1 MEPKD
6 PDQDPINQAHDVN
19 ADQNQAAAQE
29 HDESLDP
36 GVGVFSLEDAQEAAE
51 VPAPAPPS
59 RLRVLL
65 AHWRERLSHYLAFLP
80 LEQWREAKWPQ
91 RFLIWGLVAIVIGVG
106 AGLGAGRFIIWQGAR
121 FPDLDELKAYK
132 PKLYTKIHDRNGV
145 LIGAIST
152 EKRIVLD
159 YDDIPVDFVHAMVA
173 VEDENFFTHIGVSPF
188 GILAA
193 IKDNLIHGTMRGA
206 STLTQQ
212 LVKNI
217 TKDSRSSYRRK
228 LKEQFLA
235 VQLEAL
241 FTKEELFAM
250 YANEVPFG
258 NNQFGIEAA
267 AKYYFGKSVG
277 ALSLE
282 ECATLAGLPQ
292 APSRFNPFR
301 YPERA
306 RAKRDLV
313 LERMYEEDYI
323 TKDVYVEA
331 IKTPLQ
337 LRDKLDAT
345 QGLAGHFIDKVR
357 RHLFETYGEEN
368 VRTSA
373 WDVYTTLDISFQ
385 RAAEEAVRFGLK
397 ERDKSLGYR
406 HWDCPS
412 VYKLSGGDAEDILES
427 YFDPTWNR
435 SFQAGIELRALVTR
449 VTPDSV
455 TVRVRDTKIKLTSIN
470 MAWLGKQSDLRKRF
484 KVGDL
489 PLFSLR
495 NWEDVPPPP
504 APTQEEIAQAAAE
517 GRTLEPPKPV
527 AVDRSFPY
535 DLVLD
540 QVPDIE
546 AALLVIDPS
555 SGDVLAMVG
564 GRDYAVSKFN
574 RADQARRQVG
584 SVIKPIVYG
593 AALENG
599 ITMAD
604 TLADEPTLYWDP
616 SQVRIT
622 EEGTLAMPSSQR
634 QPVSGGRQSEVY
646 EPSNYDGTYD
656 GRVTLRRA
664 LAQSTNIVA
673 VSLLNQV
680 GYDQVIEY
688 ADKLK
693 LLDHANLL
701 PYPSLALGAP
711 EITLQDLTLTYGTF
725 AREGIRYEP
734 RLITEILDAKSF
746 PIERNPKKGE
756 QVISPQNAFLV
767 AKALTSVIHGRKGTG
782 ALARRIGFR
791 NIAGKTGTTNDYTDA
806 WFVGF
811 TRQVAVGVWVGRD
824 ANHSIGRGS
833 TGSNTALPIWVRFM
847 ELIKKDLKDQ
857 PFPMPEG
864 VVSVPVDYFSGKK
877 MTKDCGCDQ
886 SDTVTEFFL
895 RGTEPTEVC
904 SPSERSFY
912 QMPWYLQRKVY
923 QVGQGGSIKPSLVQ
937 INYASQLRAFDY
949 LRNRPPR

>member
-1 MEPKD
+1 MEA
-6 PDQDPINQAHDVN
+6 QDPLDRPQDEPGAQAHQTAPD
-19 ADQNQAAAQE
+19 AG
-29 HDESLDP
+29 DP
-36 GVGVFSLEDAQEAAE
+36 EPGPDAEQEAGQNTDSGDAVYAE
-51 VPAPAPPS
+51 PP
-59 RLRVLL
+59 RRRFLDALPMAKLQQILR
-65 AHWRERLSHYLAFLP
+65 S
-80 LEQWREAKWPQ
+80 KWTP
-91 RFLIWGLVAIVIGVG
+91 RFLIWSFVAIVLGIG
-106 AGLGAGRFIIWQGAR
+106 AGLGAGRYIIWQGAR

-145 LIGAIST
+145 LLATIST

-159 YDDIPVDFVHAMVA
+159 FGDIPSDFVHAMVA
-173 VEDENFFTHIGVSPF
+173 VEDENFFTHVGVSPF

-193 IKDNLIHGTMRGA
+193 IKDNIIHGTMRGA

-217 TKDSRSSYRRK
+217 TKDSRSSYKRK

-306 RAKRDLV
+306 RTKRDLV
-313 LERMYEEDYI
+313 LERMYEENYI
-323 TKDVYVEA
+323 TKDIYRKA
-331 IKTPLQ
+331 IQTPLQ
-337 LRDKLDAT
+337 LREKQDAA
-345 QGLAGHFIDKVR
+345 QGLAGHFTDKVR
-357 RHLFETYGEEN
+357 RHLFDTYGEEN

-373 WDVYTTLDISFQ
+373 WDVYTTLDIGFQ

-397 ERDKSLGYR
+397 EKDKSLGYR

-412 VYKLSGGDAEDILES
+412 VFKLSGGDAEDILDS

-435 SFQAGIELRALVTR
+435 SFQPGIELRGLVTR
-449 VTPDSV
+449 VTPETL
-455 TVRVRDTKIKLTSIN
+455 TVRIRDTKIKLTSAN
-470 MAWLGKQSDLRKRF
+470 MAWVGKIPDLRKRF

-489 PLFSLR
+489 PLFSLHD
-495 NWEDVPPPP
+495 WKDATPPA
-504 APTQEEIAQAAAE
+504 APTQEEIDKAAAE
-517 GRTLEPPKPV
+517 GRTLEQPKPV
-527 AVDRSFPY
+527 SAVHSFPY

-546 AALLVIDPS
+546 AALIAIDPS
-555 SGDVLAMVG
+555 SGDILAMVG
-564 GRDYAVSKFN
+564 GRDYTTSKFN

-599 ITMAD
+599 VTIAD
-604 TLADEPTLYWDP
+604 TIADEPTQFWDP
-616 SQVRIT
+616 SQLRKT
-622 EEGTLAMPSSQR
+622 DDGTLELAPQR
-634 QPVSGGRQSEVY
+634 RTDAGLVARPEPY
-646 EPSNYDGTYD
+646 EPHNYDATYD
-656 GRVTLRRA
+656 GRITLRRA
-664 LAQSTNIVA
+664 LSQSTNIVA
-673 VSLLNQV
+673 VKLLNQV
-680 GYDQVIEY
+680 GYDHVIEY
-688 ADKLK
+688 AEKLK
-693 LLDHANLL
+693 LLDRANLL

-711 EITLQDLTLTYGTF
+711 EITLQDMTLTYGTF

-767 AKALTSVIHGRKGTG
+767 ADAMTDVIRGRKGTG

-791 NIAGKTGTTNDYTDA
+791 HIAGKTGTTNDYTDA
-806 WFVGF
+806 WFIGF
-811 TRQVAVGVWVGRD
+811 TRQLAVGVWVGRD
-824 ANHSIGRGS
+824 ANESIGRGA

-847 ELIKKDLKDQ
+847 ELIKSELKDQ
-857 PFPMPEG
+857 AFPVPEG
-864 VVSVPVDYFSGKK
+864 VVAVPVDYYSGKK
-877 MTKDCGCDQ
+877 LTKDCGCDAG
-886 SDTVTEFFL
+886 DTVTAYFL
-895 RGTEPTEVC
+895 RGTEPTEIC
-904 SPSERSFY
+904 SPNERSFY
-912 QMPWYLQRKVY
+912 QMPWYLQRKAY
-923 QVGQGGSIKPSLVQ
+923 QVGQNRSIKPSLVE
-937 INYASQLRAFDY
+937 IDYASQVRALDY
-949 LRNRPPR
+949 LRNRN